1 MGFVELP
8 RVVAWSKWLVKCTVS
23 IFTVMATGSD
33 ISRSLPTRISTP
45 ARLEAVT
52 RVSLEASPKQKTRR
66 IVVKFGGSS
75 LTDKDHIAKAA
86 RLISKETAKGTKLV
100 VVVSA
105 IGTMTDQLIGLVNN
119 GSAKV
124 PNKTDLDDVLAMGER
139 TSVRVFATALKAEGL
154 DARYF
159 DPTDNEWPI
168 ITDDH
173 FSDANPIL
181 ELCLQKVREH
191 VVPLLDWGTIPV
203 IAGFVGRSTGGKIS
217 TIGRGGSDTTAFI
230 IAKAIGANEVVL
242 VTDADG
248 ILTADPKIIPNA
260 RKLERIDVR
269 ALIGLADSGTKFIH
283 KKALKY
289 KDPDI
294 PVRVISHN
302 REDLE
307 AEGTIITG
315 GISGEIEV
323 TLASG
328 TPAMAITIA
337 GKAISENPDILA
349 RVVREIRNHSMLD
362 GLSANFDSVIF
373 YVPETSPN
381 PLLASVH
388 DVITSHGENLAMAV
402 QPNLAFMKVKGV
414 GLEDTPGI
422 IGRIS
427 SRLRESGINI
437 FGMLTLASSILV
449 FVSWDEKEMAMNL
462 MKQVVRGEL

>member
-1 MGFVELP
+1 M
-8 RVVAWSKWLVKCTVS
+8 TT
-23 IFTVMATGSD
+23 FTVRATGSNTPHTLPSK
-33 ISRSLPTRISTP
+33 ISSPTK
-45 ARLEAVT
+45 LQNVT
-52 RVSLEASPKQKTRR
+52 RPTLDASPKQKTRR

-75 LTDKDHIAKAA
+75 LADKDRIAKAA

-105 IGTMTDQLIGLVNN
+105 IGGMTEQLIGLVNHD
-119 GSAKV
+119 SVKT
-124 PNKTDLDDVLAMGER
+124 PDKTDLDDVLAMGER
-139 TSVRVFATALKAEGL
+139 TSVRIFATALKAEGL

-159 DPTDNEWPI
+159 DPTDTEWPI

-181 ELCLQKVREH
+181 ELCLQKIREH

-230 IAKAIGANEVVL
+230 IAKAIGADEVVI

-248 ILTADPKIIPNA
+248 ILTADPKIIPKA
-260 RKLERIDVR
+260 RKLARIDVDT
-269 ALIGLADSGTKFIH
+269 LIGLADSGTKFIH
-283 KKALKY
+283 RKALKY
-289 KDPDI
+289 KDPEI
-294 PVRVISHN
+294 PVKVINHN
-302 REDLE
+302 KDDLE
-307 AEGTIITG
+307 ADGTIITG

-323 TLASG
+323 TFASS
-328 TPAMAITIA
+328 TPAMAITIT

-349 RVVREIRNHSMLD
+349 SVVREIRNHSMLH

-373 YVPETSPN
+373 YVPQTTSN
-381 PLLASVH
+381 PLLTSVH
-388 DVITSHGENLAMAV
+388 DVVTRYGEALAMAV
-402 QPNLAFMKVKGV
+402 QPNLAFLKVKGV

-427 SRLRESGINI
+427 SRLRENGINI
-437 FGMLTLASSILV
+437 FGMLTLASSILF
-449 FVSWDEKEMAMNL
+449 FVAWDEKELALNL